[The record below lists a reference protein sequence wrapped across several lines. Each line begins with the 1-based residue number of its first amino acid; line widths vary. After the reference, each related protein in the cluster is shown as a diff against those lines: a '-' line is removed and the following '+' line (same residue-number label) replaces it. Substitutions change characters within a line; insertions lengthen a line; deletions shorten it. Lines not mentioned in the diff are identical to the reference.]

1 MKGWF
6 IMPSSFKIAFEY
18 IKRPINVSYVRE
30 AYELDESGNY
40 VMVPSANGNS
50 YKKTQKGKFYQT
62 IDTLPASDDSHK
74 SKVIISHDTYD
85 SEAKVLAV
93 VEHLNSQVTDK
104 QLMTNFFEFDA
115 SKKASV
121 IQVFSKGSSN
131 GWTPITE

>member
-6 IMPSSFKIAFEY
+6 IMPSSFKLAFEY

-30 AYELDESGNY
+30 AYELDESGNH
-40 VMVPSANGNS
+40 VMVPTSNGNS
-50 YKKTQKGKFYQT
+50 YKKTKKGKGYPT
-62 IDTLPASDDSHK
+62 IDSLPASDDNFQ
-74 SKVIISHDTYD
+74 SKVIIMHSTYD

-121 IQVFSKGSSN
+121 IKVFPKGSSQ
-131 GWTPITE
+131 GWTPVTD